1 MVISGFGAITFS
13 AELNADTFLALKGEL
28 VVKKLPKSFCATDE
42 EAPALIKKW
51 EDKGYKV
58 QKSLFKDSRYSG
70 TTYYCYPQYT
80 QEQKDRYN
88 KERLKFIYYYVGE
101 RSTFQDAERWVREKC
116 EESGVTFESLELR
129 VPHCFG
135 QDTCCSLFC
144 PYYNKKCSCTVEE
157 FEKQGLQ
164 KQYYEWKGKKSKRGI

>member
-13 AELNADTFLALKGEL
+13 AEMNADIFLASKGEL
-28 VVKKLPKSFCATDE
+28 IVKKIPSYFYATEE
-42 EAPALIKKW
+42 EAPAKIKEW
-51 EDKGYKV
+51 EDKNYRVRKCI
-58 QKSLFKDSRYSG
+58 FKMKDEEKD
-70 TTYYCYPQYT
+70 TYYCFKQYT
-80 QEQKDRYN
+80 QEEKDRYN
-88 KERLKFIYYYVGE
+88 RERLKFIYYYIGE

-116 EESGVTFESLELR
+116 NDEGVTFESLELR

-144 PYYNKKCSCTVEE
+144 PYYDKKCSCTVEE

-164 KQYYEWKGKKSKRGI
+164 KQYYEWKGKRGI

>member
-13 AELNADTFLALKGEL
+13 ATMNADAFLLSKGETI
-28 VVKKLPKSFCATDE
+28 VKAIPSSFHATDE

-58 QKSLFKDSRYSG
+58 QKSLIEDKRYSG
-70 TTYYCYPQYT
+70 HTYYCFPQYT

-88 KERLKFIYYYVGE
+88 REKLKFIYYYIGE
-101 RSTFQDAERWVREKC
+101 RSTFQDAERWVREECQSKNID
-116 EESGVTFESLELR
+116 FESLELKA
-129 VPHCFG
+129 PYCFG

-144 PYYNKKCSCTVEE
+144 PYYKTKCSCTVEE

-164 KQYYEWKGKKSKRGI
+164 KQYYHWDSKKGI